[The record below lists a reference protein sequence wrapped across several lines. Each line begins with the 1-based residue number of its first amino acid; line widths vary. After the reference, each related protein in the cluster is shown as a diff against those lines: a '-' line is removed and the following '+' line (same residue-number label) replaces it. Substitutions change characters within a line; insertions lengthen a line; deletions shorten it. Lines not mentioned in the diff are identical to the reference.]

1 MCKRGC
7 FTGRFH
13 QTSESHEETVEAP
26 FGPDEGLVVVYNGGQ
41 SEGPDESDRGFE
53 RRRVAVY
60 ELLSVPA

>member
-41 SEGPDESDRGFE
+41 SEGPDESDRGLE
-53 RRRVAVY
+53 
-60 ELLSVPA
+60 